1 MKRRRLIHHLYS
13 KANSPPVQPVVNEE
27 KKADPEIKLHFNVHA
42 TGVHT
47 VGGSGSMVDG
57 RPHNAVHMVC
67 VQASRLPARPS
78 ASDQAGRQRDRP
90 ALQAPRGLHACNR
103 ALAHAESVY

>member
-1 MKRRRLIHHLYS
+1 MK
-13 KANSPPVQPVVNEE
+13 EE

-78 ASDQAGRQRDRP
+78 ASDQAGWQRDRP